1 MVLSKKANT
10 GGKAGPDTPPWWNRI
25 RVVSEVSLE
34 HNFYVT
40 IKVDIIPGAV
50 TPTEL
55 RTGYH
60 KLLSMLKD
68 RNETC
73 HFLPARP
80 FTTNSA
86 ILDTDDIPT
95 RMLALMSHFTATLR
109 IKGKTRSV
117 WATARLGFDGDFE
130 MIMNHKD

>member
-40 IKVDIIPGAV
+40 INVDIIPGAV

-60 KLLSMLKD
+60 KFISTLKES
-68 RNETC
+68 NEIC
-73 HFLPARP
+73 VFLPVISLTTDNNIVEQDDILTRMSALMRH
-80 FTTNSA
+80 FTT
-86 ILDTDDIPT
+86 
-95 RMLALMSHFTATLR
+95 
-109 IKGKTRSV
+109 
-117 WATARLGFDGDFE
+117 
-130 MIMNHKD
+130 